1 MTNAQTV
8 FETAMAL
15 MDELSQN
22 GGQAD
27 TADNKEYK
35 DRSLAILNALS
46 GELYPYSDSFRPEQ
60 HCGRPV
66 VPVILDF
73 SSSIGLDDYIC
84 RSVLP
89 YGLAAQLLL
98 SEDPE
103 ASSFCQLR
111 YERLKAGL
119 ETGLPAQAQPIQDV
133 YGGIEYGEFSCW

>member
-8 FETAMAL
+8 FETAMSL

-27 TADNKEYK
+27 TSDNKEYK
-35 DRSLAILNALS
+35 DRTLAILNALA
-46 GELYPYSDSFRPEQ
+46 GELYPYSDSFKPEQ
-60 HCGRPV
+60 TFGRPV
-66 VPVILDF
+66 VPVIYDF
-73 SSSIGLDDYIC
+73 QTAIGLDDYLC
-84 RSVLP
+84 RSILP

-119 ETGLPAQAQPIQDV
+119 EAGLPAEPKPIQNV